1 MIITALGFSLLGL
14 VVCISSIAIYMLK
27 VKRGNTPV
35 VPIGLTSS
43 LAVAIALA
51 LCSLFLAIPGPIFGA
66 LLVSVIAAIT
76 LLMSIKI
83 LHMRAQKC
91 QPMGLMTVNVGDK
104 ILPFETTTF
113 DGKLFSSHELDG
125 KRLLI
130 KFYRGSWCPY
140 CSVELGMLEEIQPE
154 LAKYGIQIIALS
166 SDQIDDAK
174 AHRKRDGL
182 SLTLLSDPELK
193 VIRQYGIEHIQ
204 ALAGVSSTIKSM
216 LGLPFPTSME
226 RRSIAI
232 PTSLLVDEHGVVQ
245 WIDQSEDYRLRAD
258 SELVMEQV
266 VKAFGELPKSP

>member
-1 MIITALGFSLLGL
+1 MIITALGFALSGL
-14 VVCISSIAIYMLK
+14 VVCISGIVVYMLK
-27 VKRGNTPV
+27 VKRDRTPV
-35 VPIGLTSS
+35 VPVGLTGS

-51 LCSLFLAIPGPIFGA
+51 LYSLFLVISGPIFYA
-66 LLVSVIAAIT
+66 LMVSVISIIT
-76 LLMSIKI
+76 LLLSFKM
-83 LHMRAQKC
+83 LYMRAQKC
-91 QPMGLMTVNVGDK
+91 KPMGLMTVKVSDK

-113 DGKLFSSHELDG
+113 EGKPFNSHKLDG

-140 CSVELGMLEEIQPE
+140 CSVELGMLEDIQPE
-154 LAKYGIQIIALS
+154 LAKYGIKIIALS

-182 SLTLLSDPELK
+182 SLKLLSDPELK

-266 VKAFGELPKSP
+266 VKAFGEIPKSP